1 MLNYTPKLQTS
12 ILLFDQIIEKAK
24 ADVKKLSKVEQLKL
38 KDELDHGA
46 HCLTTKN
53 N

>member
-38 KDELDHGA
+38 KDELEHGA
-46 HCLTTKN
+46 HCLTTKE
-53 N
+53 